1 MLKKQEYLDFIHYSI
16 EGKDDVPESF
26 NRIDWEQFFSFC
38 HNHSL
43 LGVVFSGL
51 ERANKRIPQSLLF
64 EWIGAVENLKA
75 QNKTVNKRILSITKW
90 FNEKNTG
97 A

>member
-1 MLKKQEYLDFIHYSI
+1 MLKNQEYLDFIRFSI
-16 EGKDDVPESF
+16 EGQDDVPESF
-26 NRIDWEQFFSFC
+26 NRIDWNKFFKFC
-38 HNHSL
+38 YNHSI

-75 QNKTVNKRILSITKW
+75 QNNAVNKRILSITKW
-90 FNEKNTG
+90 FN
-97 A
+97 